1 MTKTSPP
8 PLEDVQHDAQ
18 RSLWPLGGLAET
30 LVQEGARNRPRSLET
45 HSGKNP
51 GLKVRSRH
59 THLTIH
65 GGHLLHSLHEAH
77 LPMEPI

>member
-8 PLEDVQHDAQ
+8 PLEDVQRDAQ
-18 RSLWPLGGLAET
+18 RSLRPLGGLAEA
-30 LVQEGARNRPRSLET
+30 LVKEGARNRPRPWET
-45 HSGKNP
+45 HSGKNL

-59 THLTIH
+59 TLLTIH
-65 GGHLLHSLHEAH
+65 WGYLLHSLHEAH